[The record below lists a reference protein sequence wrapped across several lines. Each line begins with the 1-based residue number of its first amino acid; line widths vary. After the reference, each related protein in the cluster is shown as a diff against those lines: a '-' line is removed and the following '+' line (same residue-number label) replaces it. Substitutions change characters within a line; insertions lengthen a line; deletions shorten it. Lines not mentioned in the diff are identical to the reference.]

1 MCRKFGAALYQA
13 RQGEH
18 SRLIAAMI
26 LVNQLVI
33 FRQRQ
38 WSDTLYGV
46 VRLLHQ

>member
-1 MCRKFGAALYQA
+1 MCCKFGAALYMQA
-13 RQGEH
+13 RQGKR
-18 SRLIAAMI
+18 SRLIRKD

-46 VRLLHQ
+46 VRLLH